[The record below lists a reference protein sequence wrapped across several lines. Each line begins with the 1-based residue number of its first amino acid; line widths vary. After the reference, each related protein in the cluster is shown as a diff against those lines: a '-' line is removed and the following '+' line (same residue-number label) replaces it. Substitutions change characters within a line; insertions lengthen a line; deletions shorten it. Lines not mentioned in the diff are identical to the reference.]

1 MAPPSL
7 TTRMTSPSEPPPSQP
22 LANQQ
27 HRQPNY
33 PWSMRQLS
41 MLALSPLPRS
51 PPSST
56 MSSPPFPRYGHS
68 VPAIGNQNG
77 ELFLFGGLVRD
88 EVRNDLYCISS
99 RDQSACLW
107 QVQGD
112 IPSPRVGHASALV
125 SNVLIV
131 WGGDTKADNR
141 VSEGENL
148 DDGLYLL
155 NLGESPISLSY
166 PS

>member
-1 MAPPSL
+1 MS
-7 TTRMTSPSEPPPSQP
+7 SQQLIP
-22 LANQQ
+22 NQLP
-27 HRQPNY
+27 RQPNY

-41 MLALSPLPRS
+41 MLPQSPLPRS
-51 PPSST
+51 PQSS
-56 MSSPPFPRYGHS
+56 SISPPPFPRYGHS

-88 EVRNDLYCISS
+88 AVRNDLYCISS

-112 IPSPRVGHASALV
+112 TPSHRVGHASALV

-131 WGGDTKADNR
+131 WGGDTKTDGRAS
-141 VSEGENL
+141 VGGGL

-155 NLGESPISLSY
+155 NLGQSSLHKIGVFH
-166 PS
+166 